1 MIFYNL
7 LSQKLIPL
15 SLQVFCGL
23 TEIPKKQFEL
33 LMNFSWSAYSVLL
46 ANTWAEHLV
55 VVGIEPVTFQLQ
67 VGLTQSSCMSAASR
81 LKSASDVP
89 ADDSAGDSQVRWG
102 QSAS

>member
-46 ANTWAEHLV
+46 ANT
-55 VVGIEPVTFQLQ
+55 
-67 VGLTQSSCMSAASR
+67 
-81 LKSASDVP
+81 
-89 ADDSAGDSQVRWG
+89 
-102 QSAS
+102 